1 MSDQRVVGR
10 VFVTQVKYK
19 ESGKKERSSSLYS
32 TMADTLE
39 TSFAREV
46 TGMQSEVN
54 VSSYLFNCSAQNMPV
69 KQYT

>member
-1 MSDQRVVGR
+1 MFSQG
-10 VFVTQVKYK
+10 KYK

-54 VSSYLFNCSAQNMPV
+54 VSSYLFNWSAQNMPV

>member
-1 MSDQRVVGR
+1 MIAKPFCCVIILCFFLTVSDQRVVRR

-46 TGMQSEVN
+46 TDMQSEV
-54 VSSYLFNCSAQNMPV
+54 SYV
-69 KQYT
+69 

>member
-1 MSDQRVVGR
+1 MFSQG
-10 VFVTQVKYK
+10 KYK
-19 ESGKKERSSSLYS
+19 ERGKKERSASLYS